1 MPLPGRAPE
10 MAGRRRKRRA
20 RLAAGAVLVLLVAL
34 FGGWWASRG
43 RGGMQYTTAEITR
56 GDVSRA
62 VTATGTVNPILTV
75 IVGTAVSGIIQQLYC
90 DYNTVVKVG
99 QICAKIDPRPYQAV
113 VDQDKAKLGVD
124 RAQLAKDEASLAY
137 AAVTNQRD
145 QRLLREDSISADAA
159 DNAKSVYEEDEAQIG
174 LDQATAEQD
183 QANLAAAQV
192 NLDYTN
198 IVSPVNGLVVSRDV
212 TMGQTVA
219 ASFQTPTLFLIA
231 TDVTTMEVDTNV
243 SEGDIGGM
251 KEGDP
256 ASFTVLAYPDRTFL
270 GVVAEV
276 RQSPQTVQ
284 NVVTYDVVVNVGN
297 KDLALKP
304 GMTASVRIV
313 TDERKNVVR
322 VPDRALRY
330 APSGVAATGSLVWLL
345 RDGRPVAVP
354 VVTGLD
360 DDTNTEIV
368 KGDVQPGDLAII
380 GERRAAEAGAPAPS
394 PAPAPR
400 L

>member
-1 MPLPGRAPE
+1 M
-10 MAGRRRKRRA
+10 
-20 RLAAGAVLVLLVAL
+20 
-34 FGGWWASRG
+34 
-43 RGGMQYTTAEITR
+43 
-56 GDVSRA
+56 
-62 VTATGTVNPILTV
+62 
-75 IVGTAVSGIIQQLYC
+75 
-90 DYNTVVKVG
+90 
-99 QICAKIDPRPYQAV
+99 
-113 VDQDKAKLGVD
+113 
-124 RAQLAKDEASLAY
+124 
-137 AAVTNQRD
+137 
-145 QRLLREDSISADAA
+145 
-159 DNAKSVYEEDEAQIG
+159 YEEGEAQIG

-330 APSGVAATGSLVWLL
+330 APSGLAAPGSLVWLL